1 MQREFGRSLTGA
13 FAPLAILLTA
23 SMIRTASADGL
34 PPSTATE
41 LRPAQCDETAS
52 SRATHDAV
60 GCARII
66 GYVAA
71 GSDFAAG
78 KKIGARLAPF
88 APLSGPIVT
97 SVGTA
102 SESALPNS
110 PPKQRLF
117 FLRVG
122 ENDATR

>member
-1 MQREFGRSLTGA
+1 MQREFGRSLTGV

-41 LRPAQCDETAS
+41 LRPAQRDETAS
-52 SRATHDAV
+52 WRATHDAV

-71 GSDFAAG
+71 GSDFATAE
-78 KKIGARLAPF
+78 KIGGRLQPF
-88 APLSGPIVT
+88 SPLSAPVVT
-97 SVGTA
+97 NAGNA
-102 SESALPNS
+102 SEPTLAYS
-110 PPKQRLF
+110 PPKQRSF

-122 ENDATR
+122 QDDATR

>member
-41 LRPAQCDETAS
+41 LRPAQCNETAS

-71 GSDFAAG
+71 GSDFATVEN
-78 KKIGARLAPF
+78 IGRRLKPF
-88 APLSGPIVT
+88 SPLSGPIVT
-97 SVGTA
+97 SAGAA
-102 SESALPNS
+102 SEPSLPNS
-110 PPKQRLF
+110 PPKQRSF

-122 ENDATR
+122 QDDATR